1 MKKGLFLGLAL
12 AALCA
17 FGVTMRNA
25 ELGADDEVVV
35 AEEDPNVSL
44 TVTPTNT
51 TLTVKGTSVDVGM
64 SNRNYR
70 DMKNRVDGWEAYW
83 NGTNAWLQITNYMH
97 LVAGV
102 IPEFSIWEIRDGV
115 ATNVWSDLEKFDAF
129 INQYRY
135 EMGQSKTNCFNM
147 CTNEMHRLLADKA
160 DRAWSL
166 YNSGTGE
173 VAPEGTTWV
182 STPVT
187 VLAGGLEY
195 ERHVTTGGA
204 IWVLKS
210 NGLVSEFGNA
220 STNSLTAYF
229 TVSDDQGNSMFS
241 IKKTDSFTDGATHTQ
256 FSLDGTSAVLAY
268 RYRNGAPARPT
279 LYFKTSLDTDTP
291 WIPEGEAGF
300 PYTVTPRSHTGTA
313 DWVLDLEIRAPY
325 TVPTQGFFKG
335 EYTVEGE
342 TIIENSVPTKMQYI
356 VIGKPAKKYSIA
368 PVTISGQTV
377 LGLTEVN

>member
-1 MKKGLFLGLAL
+1 MKKGMFLGLAL
-12 AALCA
+12 SALCA

-25 ELGADDEVVV
+25 ELGADDNVVI
-35 AEEDPNVSL
+35 AEEDPTVSL
-44 TVTPTNT
+44 VATPTNT
-51 TLTVKGTSVDVGM
+51 TLTVKGTSVDVGI

-97 LVAGV
+97 LIAGV
-102 IPEFSIWEIRDGV
+102 IPEFSIWEIRDGQ

-129 INQYRY
+129 VEAYRR
-135 EMGQSKTNCFNM
+135 EMGQSRTNCFNM

-160 DRAWSL
+160 DKAWSL
-166 YNSGTGE
+166 YTSGLGE

-195 ERHVTTGGA
+195 ERHVTTGGK
-204 IWVLKS
+204 IWVLRS
-210 NGLVSEFGNA
+210 NGLVTEFGNA
-220 STNSLTAYF
+220 STNALTAYF
-229 TVSDDQGNSMFS
+229 TISDDQGNSMFS

-256 FSLDGTSAVLAY
+256 FSLDGTSATLAY
-268 RYRNGAPARPT
+268 RYRSGASARPT
-279 LYFKTSLDTDTP
+279 LYFKASLDTDTP

-300 PYTVTPRSHTGTA
+300 PYTITPRAHTGTS
-313 DWVLDLEIRAPY
+313 DWVFDLEIRAPY
-325 TVPTQGFFKG
+325 TVPERGFFKG

-342 TIIENSVPTKMQYI
+342 TIIENSVPTKMNYI
-356 VIGKPAKKYSIA
+356 ILGNENKKYQLA
-368 PVTISGQTV
+368 PVTISGHTV
-377 LGLTEVN
+377 LGLTEVD